1 MKKKPGSRIKAPG
14 ALVFITNK
22 LIPAPTTCLDKVW
35 EKLAGNEILPPWW
48 VELIREAAQSE
59 DPAQPI
65 WLQILLK

>member
-35 EKLAGNEILPPWW
+35 EKLAGNEILPP
-48 VELIREAAQSE
+48 
-59 DPAQPI
+59 
-65 WLQILLK
+65 